1 MKITKR
7 QLRRI
12 IKEEKVRLLREMID
26 PEYMRE
32 EILSFAETTDA
43 NGLAILINILEEP
56 PIADLDAAF
65 DIVNKHVVSASPED
79 LNWIHQEMTSEG
91 LFG

>member
-7 QLRRI
+7 QLKRI
-12 IKEEKVRLLREMID
+12 IKEEKTKLLREMID

-43 NGLAILINILEEP
+43 EGMAILIDILEEP
-56 PIADLDAAF
+56 PVADLDAAF
-65 DIVNKHVVSASPED
+65 DIVDKHVSSAIPED
-79 LNWIHQEMTSEG
+79 LDWIHGEMSREG

>member
-12 IKEEKVRLLREMID
+12 IKEEKVKLLREMID

-43 NGLAILINILEEP
+43 EGMAILIDILEEP
-56 PIADLDAAF
+56 PVADLDAAF
-65 DIVNKHVVSASPED
+65 DIINKHVASASPED
-79 LNWIHQEMTSEG
+79 LSWIHQEMSSEG

>member
-7 QLRRI
+7 QLKRI
-12 IKEEKVRLLREMID
+12 IKEEKAKILREMID

-43 NGLAILINILEEP
+43 EGMAILIDILEEP
-56 PIADLDAAF
+56 PVADLDTAF
-65 DIVNKHVVSASPED
+65 DIVDKHVASASPED
-79 LNWIHQEMTSEG
+79 LSRIHQEMTSEG

>member
-1 MKITKR
+1 MRITKR

-12 IKEEKVRLLREMID
+12 IKEEKAKLLREMID
-26 PEYMRE
+26 PEHMRE

-43 NGLAILINILEEP
+43 EGMAILINILEEP
-56 PIADLDAAF
+56 PVADLDAAF
-65 DIVNKHVVSASPED
+65 DIVDKHVSSAIPED